1 MKQIVTAAVTAL
13 AVLSVSDAAFAYC
26 RTASCPGGVTGAQ
39 CVPAQ
44 AGDCGV
50 LLAWPSPCVQFWIQ
64 EDASNQVTLAQ
75 AETVF
80 TAAFQ
85 AWTGAACGSGTPG
98 IRATYGGPVACTE
111 HEYNQQ
117 AGNANIIVFRDA
129 EWPHP
134 SKSTLALTT
143 VTYNLDTGDIYDADM
158 ELNSATVTFTVSDS
172 SVQYDL
178 LSVATHEAGH
188 FLGLSHS
195 VSSAA
200 TMRPDYIP
208 QSTMLR
214 DLDSDDIAAIC
225 DAYPPANVPA
235 SCDDTPRHGFSGL
248 CAADQPTTTETED
261 CAFGRNEGSRGVWLS
276 TLGLLVWTAVRRSK
290 QRRSR

>member
-1 MKQIVTAAVTAL
+1 MKHLAAAFVAAT
-13 AVLSVSDAAFAYC
+13 VFTVSDAAHAYC

-44 AGDCGV
+44 TTDCGIR
-50 LLAWPSPCVQFWIQ
+50 LAWPDPCVQFWLQ
-64 EDASNQVTLAQ
+64 QDASSQVNLAQ

-85 AWTGAACGSGTPG
+85 AWTSAACGSGTPG
-98 IRATYGGPVACTE
+98 IRATYGGPVACGE

-129 EWPHP
+129 SWPHP

-143 VTYNLDTGDIYDADM
+143 VTYSLDTGEIYDADM
-158 ELNSATVTFTVSDS
+158 ELNSATVTFTVTDS
-172 SVQYDL
+172 GIQYDL

-195 VSSAA
+195 ASAAA

-208 QSTMLR
+208 QSTILR
-214 DLDSDDIAAIC
+214 DLDGDDIAGIC
-225 DAYPPANVPA
+225 ESYPPANVPA
-235 SCDDTPRHGFSGL
+235 GCDDTPRHGFSGL
-248 CAADQPTTTETED
+248 CAADQPAAAQETQG
-261 CAFGRNEGSRGVWLS
+261 CSFGRKDRSSGSWLG
-276 TLGLLVWTAVRRSK
+276 GLSLLAMVVLRRSK
-290 QRRSR
+290 RRFRR